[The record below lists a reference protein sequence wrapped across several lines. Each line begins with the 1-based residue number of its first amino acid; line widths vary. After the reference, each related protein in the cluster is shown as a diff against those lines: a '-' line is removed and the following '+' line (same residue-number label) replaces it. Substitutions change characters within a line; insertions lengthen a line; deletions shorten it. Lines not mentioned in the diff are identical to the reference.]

1 MNRFLRFILFLL
13 LITTP
18 ALAIEEDISLPEN
31 TPFNEAGIN
40 LDGMIDD
47 EDEEIITDDTEE
59 NFYDFKN
66 LNKSVNK
73 EESLFAK
80 INKNL
85 HDDTIKID
93 RSHYLFKDKL
103 TFDYKK
109 GPVERVQFY
118 GKYRGNMSF
127 NFQNGGDYSAD
138 YDVTTVAVG
147 MMGEF
152 RHLKDTDFKLQFNLT
167 PVKDLTF
174 FQQLLSD
181 AYIVNR
187 SIPHHQIFIGNSRN
201 QVGVEGGLSTSLVP
215 FVMRSQ
221 ISRTFGNTRAFGAR
235 ITGKYSLIDYS
246 LAANSSDRFFKEFFP
261 GAEFTGWVNFKPLG
275 LTKGKYGK
283 LVIGTGVSTG
293 RNQNSYTVG
302 GAYVGYT
309 YKKFFINGE
318 YSRANGYNGRYTS
331 SNNAQGFYTTVGY
344 SITPKIQVV
353 GRFDWFDPNMDK
365 SGDIRKEYSA
375 GINYYLIGQGLKIML
390 NYVFCQ
396 NQPIGDSHRIILGTQ
411 ILL

>member
-1 MNRFLRFILFLL
+1 MNKLLSLVLFLIFL
-13 LITTP
+13 VSP
-18 ALAIEEDISLPEN
+18 ALAIEDDVMMPEN
-31 TPFNEAGIN
+31 TPFNETNIN
-40 LDGMIDD
+40 LDAMLDD
-47 EDEEIITDDTEE
+47 ENEETIVDNTEE
-59 NFYDFKN
+59 NFYDFDN
-66 LNKSVNK
+66 LDKSVNK
-73 EESLFAK
+73 GDSLFAK

-85 HDDTIKID
+85 RDDTIKID
-93 RSHYLFKDKL
+93 RSNYLFKDKL

-109 GPVERVQFY
+109 GPIERVQFY

-127 NFQNGGDYSAD
+127 NFQNGGDYSTD
-138 YDVTTVAVG
+138 YNITTIAVG
-147 MMGEF
+147 MMGKF
-152 RHLKDTDFKLQFNLT
+152 NYIKNTDFKVQFNLT

-174 FQQLLSD
+174 FQQFLSD
-181 AYIVNR
+181 IYIVNR

-201 QVGVEGGLSTSLVP
+201 QVGVEGGISTSLVP

-235 ITGKYSLIDYS
+235 LTGKYSLIDYS

-261 GAEFTGWVNFKPLG
+261 GAEFTGWVNIKPLG

-283 LVIGTGVSTG
+283 LVLGTGVSTG
-293 RNQNSYTVG
+293 RNENSYTVG
-302 GAYVGYT
+302 GAYIGYS
-309 YKKFFINGE
+309 YKNFFINGE

-331 SNNAQGFYTTVGY
+331 SNNAQGFYTTIGY
-344 SITPKIQVV
+344 SITPKIQLV

-365 SGDIRKEYSA
+365 SGDLRKEYTV
-375 GINYYLIGQGLKIML
+375 GINYYLIGQGLKLML

-396 NQPIGDSHRIILGTQ
+396 NQSMGDSHRIIIGTQ